1 MEITNEN
8 IHNLVQTYVN
18 HPNNLPE
25 ELKNKKIGEWDVSR
39 VSNFNRLFKDLT
51 HFNEPLNDWDVSSA
65 TNMSEMFVACQW
77 FNQPLNKWDVSKVT
91 DMGGMFFECQGFNQ
105 PLHHW
110 DVSKVTDMGIMFYQC
125 SEFNQPLNNWN
136 VGKVEYM
143 DSMFMNCFDFDQ
155 PLNKWNVSKVQNME
169 SMFNGCESFDQPLN
183 DWDVSNVT
191 DMEDI
196 FENCKIQERYKPAK
210 FRTREERKEFHSV
223 EKRPIPLFPEKHH
236 LSIDRLKTQQ
246 AFDVIM
252 REDTFV
258 YKHLTEST
266 DHIVFYHP
274 HGRGGHFYITD
285 KNTLEHLATDVNS
298 VKYKC
303 NQVYEILYISPD
315 KYDAATPYL
324 AGKSFGF
331 YGLIPIAQLK
341 TIIESEDA
349 GHQFVIVKESGKAPS
364 TVSLQML
371 GNTPN
376 AVSASHCQ
384 EGHGD
389 TIYELHRIHWKDL
402 PFHKTP
408 SKTRKHTPK
417 PQLTRSRSLT
427 KGTRRTQ
434 SLTKGN
440 SRTRHVNGTQS
451 LTKGT
456 RRTRSPQ
463 L

>member
-1 MEITNEN
+1 MVITNEN
-8 IHNLVQTYVN
+8 IHDLVQTYVT

-39 VSNFNRLFKDLT
+39 VSNFSRLFKDLT

-65 TNMSEMFVACQW
+65 TNMAEMFVSCQW
-77 FNQPLNKWDVSKVT
+77 FDQPLNKWDVGKVT

-105 PLHHW
+105 PLHKW

-136 VGKVEYM
+136 VGKVKFME
-143 DSMFMNCFDFDQ
+143 SMFMNCFDFDQ
-155 PLNKWNVSKVQNME
+155 PLNRWNVSKVQNMDD
-169 SMFNGCESFDQPLN
+169 MFNGCESFDQPLN
-183 DWDVSNVT
+183 DWDVSNVI

-210 FRTREERKEFHSV
+210 FRSETTREERKEFHSV
-223 EKRPIPLFPEKHH
+223 KKRPIPLYHEKHH

-252 REDTFV
+252 REDTFIW
-258 YKHLTEST
+258 KHLTEST

-274 HGRGGHFYITD
+274 HGTGGHFYITD

-341 TIIESEDA
+341 TIIESADA
-349 GHQFVIVKESGKAPS
+349 GHQFILVKESGKAPS
-364 TVSLQML
+364 TVSMQML
-371 GNTPN
+371 GEHAN

-402 PFHKTP
+402 PFHKTLSKTKP
-408 SKTRKHTPK
+408 RFTRSLSIAKKNSKTRFAKK
-417 PQLTRSRSLT
+417 NSKTRSLSVKNSKNRSHRNLSAST
-427 KGTRRTQ
+427 
-434 SLTKGN
+434 
-440 SRTRHVNGTQS
+440 
-451 LTKGT
+451 
-456 RRTRSPQ
+456 
-463 L
+463 